1 MGKCKVLVPQVR
13 ELGENSKNN
22 GIHWC
27 SSPGPD
33 AEVSQKCI
41 SQDTSVAKCSM
52 EKDFVVTSVWETRHS
67 DPTPAKS
74 QCTLAYSCS
83 REAPRG
89 EARVTCSNEPWSNAF
104 DHRTLLS
111 SNTIDIPPNQC
122 LNVSLGNADLSLLKE
137 NLDSQLPWM
146 QDWKTKPT
154 LNGIQR
160 KCLQSRNN

>member
-22 GIHWC
+22 GIHWR
-27 SSPGPD
+27 SSLGPD

-67 DPTPAKS
+67 ESTPAKS

-83 REAPRG
+83 REVPRG